1 MTYLYESYQFTGRP
15 PMVRIMRN
23 EPMPTPGGTSWML
36 TLRAAWPWTTQH
48 TLDLGDDLMLD
59 ILPHVDDAPTM
70 KASHPYAAQS
80 RRYGIIA
87 YGRVYALV
95 RKWGAT
101 MPIDLADPR
110 VVERLHLRE
119 AMEAMS

>member
-1 MTYLYESYQFTGRP
+1 MSAYTYESYRFTGRP

-23 EPMPTPGGTSWML
+23 VSSTH
-36 TLRAAWPWTTQH
+36 TLPDQPDWTLNIRASWPWQTHT
-48 TLDLGDDLMLD
+48 TLDLGDDIMLD
-59 ILPHVDDAPTM
+59 VLPHTDDLN
-70 KASHPYAAQS
+70 AQRS
-80 RRYGIIA
+80 RYGIVA

-110 VVERLHLRE
+110 VVERLRLRE
-119 AMEAMS
+119 AMEAM